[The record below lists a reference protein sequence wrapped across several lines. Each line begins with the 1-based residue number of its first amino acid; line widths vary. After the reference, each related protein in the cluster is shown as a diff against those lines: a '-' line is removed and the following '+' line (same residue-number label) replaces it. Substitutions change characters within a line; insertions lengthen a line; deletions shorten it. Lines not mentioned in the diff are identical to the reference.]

1 MTTGRIN
8 QVTTFHETPNTQQA
22 HEPPF
27 LGRSSSLISN
37 MFLLLGSRNF
47 FTKMLLVFSEN
58 HRPKQPCSPISQFF
72 RHISS
77 CGILQQKSWR
87 SEEHTSELQSLR
99 HLVCRLLLEKKKKNN
114 KKNDCR
120 KY

>member
-77 CGILQQKSWR
+77 CGILQQKSWS
-87 SEEHTSELQSLR
+87 SERTTYNQQNGVSPSRGGFPNVLIATSIAIS
-99 HLVCRLLLEKKKKNN
+99 K
-114 KKNDCR
+114 
-120 KY
+120 